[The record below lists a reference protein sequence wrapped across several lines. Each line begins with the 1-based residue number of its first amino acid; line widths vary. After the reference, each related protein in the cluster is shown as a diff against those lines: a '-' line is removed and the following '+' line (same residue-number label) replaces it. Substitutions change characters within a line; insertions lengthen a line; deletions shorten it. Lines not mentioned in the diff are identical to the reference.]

1 MYLKVFQTWTH
12 TWMAVIPNST
22 VPPTDSYFWDS
33 SWLTTGAT
41 LHFGNAKTFVRQP
54 NQTRAPTSEHWSL
67 KQYFQKWERSLLILT
82 HLSSPDLQS
91 HARLRSAL
99 LSPWGLIARLTYR
112 CLLPFVLPLAL
123 TSGKQWRRIKQG
135 WARLVQCLCRCV
147 VCRDTLWYSGELLSF
162 FCRLCVIYLTTNLI
176 SCQGTMDWC
185 IFYVHTLRSDPQ
197 GCGRS
202 I

>member
-1 MYLKVFQTWTH
+1 
-12 TWMAVIPNST
+12 MAVIPNST

-33 SWLTTGAT
+33 SWLKLG
-41 LHFGNAKTFVRQP
+41 LHFTLELQKLLWDS
-54 NQTRAPTSEHWSL
+54 QTKQQEPQHQNIDHWSSIS
-67 KQYFQKWERSLLILT
+67 RSESAVFSSWPSCPARTCSLT
-82 HLSSPDLQS
+82 
-91 HARLRSAL
+91 ARLRSAL

-123 TSGKQWRRIKQG
+123 TSGKQWCRIKQG

-176 SCQGTMDWC
+176 SCQGTMGWC